1 MSVQGEDLALLYKT
15 WICYK
20 VQFLLFQSEEFVER
34 FSCLMYQPVLI
45 LYLILKSCRVLRT

>member
-20 VQFLLFQSEEFVER
+20 VQFLLFQNEEFVER